1 MQETLESLGANSW
14 FSILDQGKAYHL
26 GFMSPNSQPLMNF
39 ITPWG
44 LYEWARIQFG
54 AFQRFM
60 KNFLGN
66 SMDTVCVPCM
76 YGIIIFSTS
85 LDEHIESTHR
95 VFRRLREHGVKL
107 KPRKR
112 KIFKR

>member
-1 MQETLESLGANSW
+1 
-14 FSILDQGKAYHL
+14 
-26 GFMSPNSQPLMNF
+26 
-39 ITPWG
+39 
-44 LYEWARIQFG
+44 
-54 AFQRFM
+54 M

-76 YGIIIFSTS
+76 DGIIIFSTS

-95 VFRRLREHGVKL
+95 ALRPLREHGVKL

-112 KIFKR
+112 KIFKREVTFLARVVPKRATS